1 MKSSTIKSWKYN
13 NINQELNTD
22 TNYKIENDMKQN
34 NLIQL
39 KPNSFRNSSIE
50 GDGLNNENIKLHSN
64 VNLNDDYYNNFLLN
78 LNKTS
83 QEYVTINK
91 KDQKKETSQQTR
103 KQSDKNSHETSQVPQ
118 CQSPVVRTHE
128 NPRCVF
134 DRIMSSPQQS
144 LSLFTQSPQSL
155 FEKNLR

>member
-22 TNYKIENDMKQN
+22 TNYKIENDIKQK

-50 GDGLNNENIKLHSN
+50 DKNLNNENLKLHSN
-64 VNLNDDYYNNFLLN
+64 INLNDDYYNNFLLN

-83 QEYVTINK
+83 INNLL
-91 KDQKKETSQQTR
+91 
-103 KQSDKNSHETSQVPQ
+103 KQNTNNRNCNK
-118 CQSPVVRTHE
+118 
-128 NPRCVF
+128 F
-134 DRIMSSPQQS
+134 
-144 LSLFTQSPQSL
+144 F
-155 FEKNLR
+155 